1 MTPMTTLKKKGT
13 EVVQPSAQLTINAAQ
28 DRCLTFP
35 GAVSD

>member
-1 MTPMTTLKKKGT
+1 MTPMTTLKKDT

-35 GAVSD
+35 RAISA